1 MVRGSFWQRAV
12 LVFPPDEVVLALN
25 DRNEWEVPARRI
37 EIIGAVN
44 SNAKLVCV
52 EWSLLAEP

>member
-1 MVRGSFWQRAV
+1 M
-12 LVFPPDEVVLALN
+12 VLALN
-25 DRNEWEVPARRI
+25 DRNEWEVPGGRI

-44 SNAKLVCV
+44 SSAKLVCV